1 MCATLPLIAF
11 LSLVLS
17 CAAFPLTT
25 SSPAALRLLKS
36 PSARCLDGTQAGYY
50 IRAGS
55 ASSTS
60 WVFSLEGGGEC
71 VSKDDCLNRA
81 NSTLGSSKSW
91 LPTTE
96 LGQYQANDPI
106 WNPRFFNAHHVFV
119 KYCTGDLFIGG
130 VTQPSS
136 GTYGL
141 YFSGRLIVEAVINEL
156 LSQGLSSASIVVWS
170 GDSAGGI
177 GAVAT
182 ADFVAKL
189 LPHTKVVAAPIGG
202 FYFPPPV
209 YTGPDRVPLY
219 VDFSVASW
227 SHICSVWQCMLPSV
241 CAANHPSSPAACALG
256 NYSLHYTTVPTFVV
270 ESQADKIAMLL
281 HAGVNSTIDPP
292 SQNMLPFIQRW
303 QGIMIEELQH
313 VAESLEAAKVPFSYF
328 NPACWMH
335 CEFSL
340 IPKLGGTDF
349 LHAFYAFLDVRA
361 KPNRCEALP
370 IACRIFNAD
379 FRLQGRLQPYSDDC
393 GFHCNPTCPKT
404 LALE

>member
-1 MCATLPLIAF
+1 MLLFIAI
-11 LSLVLS
+11 LSL
-17 CAAFPLTT
+17 AFTCDALTFTT
-25 SSPAALRLLKS
+25 SSPAALQLLKS
-36 PSARCLDGTQAGYY
+36 PFARCLDGSQAGYY

-71 VSKDDCLNRA
+71 VSRDDCLNRA

-91 LPTTE
+91 PPTTE
-96 LGQYQANDPI
+96 LGQYQANNPI

-130 VTQPSS
+130 VTRPSS
-136 GTYGL
+136 DTYGL
-141 YFSGRLIVEAVINEL
+141 YFSGRLIVEAAINEL
-156 LSQGLSSASIVVWS
+156 LPQGLSSASVVVWS

-189 LPHTKVVAAPIGG
+189 LPHAKVVAAPIGG

-209 YTGPDRVPLY
+209 YTGPDSVPLY

-281 HAGVNSTIDPP
+281 HAGVNGTIDPP
-292 SQNMLPFIQRW
+292 SQSMLPFIEKW

-313 VAESLEAAKVPFSYF
+313 VAASLAAAKVPFSYF

-340 IPKLGGTDF
+340 TPKIGGTDF
-349 LHAFYAFLDVRA
+349 LHAFYEFLD
-361 KPNRCEALP
+361 
-370 IACRIFNAD
+370 
-379 FRLQGRLQPYSDDC
+379 GHLQPYSDDC
-393 GFHCNPTCPKT
+393 GFHCNPSCPKT
-404 LALE
+404 LAQH